1 MCVYSVAVSVADPAP
16 KLGRF
21 APSDR
26 LGSRRS
32 SATPAA
38 LRCAGCLGS
47 AGLGVP
53 VLLRRTTRA
62 IASCSPRLLAAAP
75 PRGSAALGTWAQN
88 WLGLVGEVRLV
99 VGASSSLLAALRARK
114 PHLDHSRPPAPRHAP
129 PSNRREHLSEAVRAL
144 LSDFQAAAA
153 PPDGYRPVRPS
164 TALLRPQAADPRG
177 LTASVL
183 VGPRRSRSGR
193 PAPNV
198 SDTTA
203 KKALSICVAAA
214 VVGGLDQAARRGET
228 ASSPRSEPDGDRGE
242 GSATR
247 Y

>member
-75 PRGSAALGTWAQN
+75 PGGFAALGTWAQN

-114 PHLDHSRPPAPRHAP
+114 PHLDHSRPPVPRHAP

-183 VGPRRSRSGR
+183 VGPRRSSSAPER
-193 PAPNV
+193 PAR
-198 SDTTA
+198 A
-203 KKALSICVAAA
+203 ECERHHCEKGALD
-214 VVGGLDQAARRGET
+214 LRRGGCGGRLGP
-228 ASSPRSEPDGDRGE
+228 SRPE
-242 GSATR
+242 GR
-247 Y
+247 NG